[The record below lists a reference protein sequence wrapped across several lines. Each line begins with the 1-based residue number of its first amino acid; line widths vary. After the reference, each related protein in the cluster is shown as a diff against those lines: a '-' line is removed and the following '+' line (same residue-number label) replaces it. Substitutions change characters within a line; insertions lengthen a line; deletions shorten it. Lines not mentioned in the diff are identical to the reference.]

1 MLTREQL
8 TARIEGARVQQ
19 ESLSQKYSRLKKQAI
34 RFEKQGKDKLAN
46 IAYNEATQALAQS
59 RLTQH
64 RIDAFYEVLNGEVIL
79 PSIKY

>member
-19 ESLSQKYSRLKKQAI
+19 ESLAKKYSRLKKEAI
-34 RFEKQGKDKLAN
+34 RLEKQGKDKLAN
-46 IAYNEATQALAQS
+46 IAYNEAKQALVQS

-64 RIDAFYEVLNGEVIL
+64 RIDAFYEVLNGEIIL
-79 PSIKY
+79 PSIRY